1 MEAAE
6 AKPKRSRKII
16 FPIIMGV
23 ILVVGGIFGYNK
35 WNYAQHHEST
45 DDAQLTGNIN
55 PISPRVSGYIKDL
68 RVDDYQQIK
77 KGDTMVILDDRDLK
91 IKVDQAQSALDNAKA
106 AIAVTQANVGA
117 SQSGFETATDAI
129 KAAQVRL
136 DQAQTDFDRISSL
149 YNDKAI
155 TKRDYDNAKSALDAA
170 KTDLQSQKS
179 KYTTV
184 QKNYDASNESV
195 KVAQS
200 TVAQRQADLDYAKLQ
215 LSYCYI
221 LAPVSGTVSQKNVQ
235 PGQLVQIGQPLFSI
249 VDTSIWIVANFKETQ
264 VGDIKIGQDVE
275 VNVDAFGSKPLNGK
289 VVDFSA
295 ATGAKFALLPPDNA
309 TGNFVKIVQR
319 VPVKIVVTGGDKEV
333 IKALRPGMSV
343 SVDVKTK

>member
-1 MEAAE
+1 
-6 AKPKRSRKII
+6 
-16 FPIIMGV
+16 MGV

-35 WNYAQHHEST
+35 WNYARHHEST

-117 SQSGFETATDAI
+117 SQSGFETASDAI

-136 DQAQTDFDRISSL
+136 DQAQTDFDRINSL
-149 YNDKAI
+149 YSDKAI
-155 TKRDYDNAKSALDAA
+155 TKREYDNAKSALDAA

-184 QKNYDASNESV
+184 QKNYEASNESV

-221 LAPVSGTVSQKNVQ
+221 IAPVSGTVSQKNVQ

-275 VNVDAFGSKPLNGK
+275 VNVDAFEKKPLDGK
-289 VVDFSA
+289 VVEFSA

-309 TGNFVKIVQR
+309 SGNFVKIVQR
-319 VPVKIVVTGGDKEV
+319 VPVKIVVVSGDKEV